1 MKMPSTTVEAVLK
14 HSFNFQTSL
23 KLGYLNK
30 RASCLLALRF
40 SL

>member
-1 MKMPSTTVEAVLK
+1 MPSVTVEAVLK
-14 HSFNFQTSL
+14 RCFNFQTSL

-30 RASCLLALRF
+30 YASCLLAIRF